1 MDLANA
7 GQLQE
12 RFLTFRRPVAAD
24 NLASVE
30 LDGRFG
36 VGGLLDIDYNHDGK
50 SDRLAEIG
58 GGGSCSGLDIVDID
72 AVKGDISSYFG
83 SSSRYTNDSNE
94 NIRWAG
100 WGRLDRLLIV
110 DGEPVVVA
118 SRNWQT
124 HADIRLAS
132 WMGSGVQLPLC
143 AFEFSGSIKNAVIPI
158 GDRPICGA
166 LVAGEVEVPA
176 WGEAMHLS
184 REAQVGLHDYYDTIR
199 TADIDL
205 GQDGDP
211 ERIAELNYASG
222 AGCGSDHRWF
232 KELEA
237 AGMTASE
244 TPLNRALGTREWG
257 VAYRQARDDTSPLPD
272 LFIHD
277 GKAYL
282 LGETPTGH
290 TGVYSFENATP
301 HLRCEIDRIA
311 QVRIVREYPVGP

>member
-1 MDLANA
+1 MDLANV

-12 RFLTFRRPVAAD
+12 RFLTFRRPVASD
-24 NLASVE
+24 NLPSVDLSE
-30 LDGRFG
+30 RLG

-50 SDRLAEIG
+50 SDRLAEID
-58 GGGSCSGLDIVDID
+58 GGGSCSGLTIVDLNAAKD
-72 AVKGDISSYFG
+72 DIWSYFG
-83 SSSRYTNDSNE
+83 SSLRYTNDSDE
-94 NIRWAG
+94 NIRWAS

-110 DGEPVVVA
+110 DGEPIIVT
-118 SRNWQT
+118 SRNWQS
-124 HADIRLAS
+124 HADISLAS
-132 WMGSGVQLPLC
+132 WMGRGVQLPLC
-143 AFEFSGSIKNAVIPI
+143 AFEFSGSVKNSVIPI

-176 WGEAMHLS
+176 WSEAMHLS
-184 REAQVGLHDYYDTIR
+184 REAQAGLHDYYDAIR

-205 GQDGDP
+205 DQDGDP
-211 ERIAELNYASG
+211 ERIAELSYASG

-237 AGMTASE
+237 AGMTAPE
-244 TPLNRALGTREWG
+244 TPLNHVLGVREWG
-257 VAYRQARDDTSPLPD
+257 VAYRQARAETSPLPD
-272 LFIHD
+272 LFMHD

-301 HLRCEIDRIA
+301 HLRCEVDRIA
-311 QVRIVREYPVGP
+311 QIHIVREYSVGS